1 MFKVRKVLNNNALLT
16 IDTQTQEEVIF
27 IGNGV
32 GFGQHMNQ
40 QFIPRDGD
48 VAYRHEAKVDLI
60 PAVTKNDP
68 IYLEIA
74 SAIIDEAKKEFGNI
88 DTSILLPLSDHIAFA
103 IHRIQN
109 NMVISNPFSHDIS
122 LLFDQEYQAALKARD
137 IIEQRLDIRINDEEV
152 GYITLHIHSA
162 RSDDQ
167 VSEGMLFAVLINESI
182 QELEEAFS
190 MNVDVHSLSY
200 SRMLTHMKYLIA
212 RTKNG
217 EKLSIDMDE
226 FTKNQFPRAYEIS
239 KSIIKKTE
247 RALNKKI
254 EPIELGYL
262 ALHIQRVFSLEKS
275 V

>member
-32 GFGQHMNQ
+32 GFGQRVNQ
-40 QFIPRDGD
+40 QFIPKESD
-48 VAYRHEAKVDLI
+48 ASYRHESKVDLM

-74 SAIIDEAKKEFGNI
+74 SAIIDEAKKEFGEI

-109 NMVISNPFSHDIS
+109 NMIISNPFSYDIS
-122 LLFDQEYQAALKARD
+122 LLFAQEYQVALRARE
-137 IIEQRLDIRINDEEV
+137 IIEQRVNIRISDEEV
-152 GYITLHIHSA
+152 GYITLHVHSA
-162 RSDDQ
+162 RSDEK

-182 QELEEAFS
+182 QELEEAFD
-190 MNVDVHSLSY
+190 MKVDVHSLSY

-212 RTKNG
+212 RTKNN

-226 FTKNQFPRAYEIS
+226 FTKNQFPRAYAIS

-254 EPIELGYL
+254 EPIEIGYL
-262 ALHIQRVFSLEKS
+262 ALHIQRVFSLEKN
-275 V
+275 

>member
-32 GFGQHMNQ
+32 GFGQRMNQ

-48 VAYRHEAKVDLI
+48 AAYRHEAKVDLI
-60 PAVTKNDP
+60 HAVTKNDP

-122 LLFDQEYQAALKARD
+122 LLFDQEYQVALKARD
-137 IIEQRLDIRINDEEV
+137 IIEQRVHIVINDEEV

-162 RSDDQ
+162 RSDDK

-182 QELEEAFS
+182 QELEEMFS
-190 MNVDVHSLSY
+190 MKVDVHSLSY

-212 RTKNG
+212 RTKNN

-226 FTKNQFPRAYEIS
+226 FTKNQFPRAYEVA

-254 EPIELGYL
+254 EPIEIGYL
-262 ALHIQRVFSLEKS
+262 ALHIQRVFSLEKN
-275 V
+275 

>member
-32 GFGQHMNQ
+32 GFGQRMNQ
-40 QFIPRDGD
+40 QFTPRDGD
-48 VAYRHEAKVDLI
+48 AAYRHEAKVDLI
-60 PAVTKNDP
+60 AAVTKNDP
-68 IYLEIA
+68 IYLEIT

-122 LLFDQEYQAALKARD
+122 LLFDQEYQVALKARE

-190 MNVDVHSLSY
+190 MKVDVHSLSY

-226 FTKNQFPRAYEIS
+226 FTKKQFPRAYEIS

-254 EPIELGYL
+254 EPIEIGYL

-275 V
+275 E